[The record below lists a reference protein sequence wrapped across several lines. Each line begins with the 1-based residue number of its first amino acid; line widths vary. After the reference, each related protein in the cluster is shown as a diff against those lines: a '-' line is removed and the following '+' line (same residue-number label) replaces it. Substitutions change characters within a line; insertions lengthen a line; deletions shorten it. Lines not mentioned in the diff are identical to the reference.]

1 MPSLDVPA
9 DPKLTAPGH
18 RLGAAASRVIRC
30 ASACRIRHAGGM
42 DSKPGSPSSRREEID
57 HRLAAVRAR
66 LKELRERS
74 RATEES
80 QATASGR
87 LEAAERHAAEA
98 HAAAARVLASG
109 VEAFRA
115 AAEAHERV
123 ASLHER
129 LAAAGIGEVT
139 EHQRRA
145 VLHRAAAAADW
156 QRAERALPLVP
167 EPEPAGPAPACDAP
181 GDGSP
186 AAGQSR

>member
-1 MPSLDVPA
+1 ML
-9 DPKLTAPGH
+9 
-18 RLGAAASRVIRC
+18 
-30 ASACRIRHAGGM
+30 GGM
-42 DSKPGSPSSRREEID
+42 DSEPGSPARRREEID

-74 RATEES
+74 RASDES

-145 VLHRAAAAADW
+145 ALHRAAAAADW

-167 EPEPAGPAPACDAP
+167 EPEPAGPALVCDEP